1 MGTPRILLS
10 NDDGIQAPGI
20 RTLAAALAGVGE
32 LWVVAPDREQSA
44 TSHSISLHRP
54 LRMRQ
59 LGEREFAV
67 DGTPTD
73 SVYMGL
79 HHVMP
84 GPPDVVVSGINDGPN
99 LGNDVLYSGTVSAA
113 MEGALFGHPAVAI
126 SLCLPE
132 VRTGPSLPADF
143 EPAAQIAAELVAGVL
158 GRPMS
163 RGVVLNVNVPR
174 GPRTALKGIKLTRL
188 GYTDWADAVDVRQDP
203 RGKPY
208 YWIGGARTGHDAIAD
223 SDNNAIAAG
232 YVTLTPI
239 HYDLTDYRSFAF
251 TRGLEVSGLPRIPD
265 GLGDAPLPH
274 PVHPRHPK
282 G

>member
-1 MGTPRILLS
+1 MAIPRILLS
-10 NDDGIQAPGI
+10 NDDGIMAPGI
-20 RTLAAALAGVGE
+20 RSLAAALAGLGE
-32 LWVVAPDREQSA
+32 LWIVAPDREQSA

-59 LGEREFAV
+59 LAEREFAV

-113 MEGALFGHPAVAI
+113 MEGALFGYKAVAI

-158 GRPMS
+158 ARPVP

-174 GPRTALKGIKLTRL
+174 GPRSSLKGIKLTRL
-188 GYTDWADAVDVRQDP
+188 GYTDWADAVDVRHDP

-223 SDNNAIAAG
+223 SDNNAITAG

-239 HYDLTDYRSFAF
+239 HYDLTDYRSFRF
-251 TRGLEVSGLPRIPD
+251 TRELEVSGLQRVPD
-265 GLGDAPLPH
+265 GLGDSPLAH
-274 PVHPRHPK
+274 PVHPRHPR

>member
-1 MGTPRILLS
+1 MALPRILLS
-10 NDDGIQAPGI
+10 NDDGIMAPGI
-20 RTLAAALAGVGE
+20 RTLAAALGALGE

-59 LGEREFAV
+59 LAEREFAV

-113 MEGALFGHPAVAI
+113 MEGALFGYKAVAI

-132 VRTGPSLPADF
+132 VRTGPSLTADF
-143 EPAAQIAAELVAGVL
+143 EPAAQVAAELVAGVL
-158 GRPMS
+158 ARPLP

-174 GPRTALKGIKLTRL
+174 GPRSTLKGLKLARL
-188 GYTDWADAVDVRQDP
+188 GYTDWADA
-203 RGKPY
+203 
-208 YWIGGARTGHDAIAD
+208 IGD
-223 SDNNAIAAG
+223 SDNNGIAAG
-232 YVTLTPI
+232 YVTVTPI
-239 HYDLTDYRSFAF
+239 HYDLTDYRSFAL
-251 TRGLEVSGLPRIPD
+251 TRALEVSGLPRIPD
-265 GLGDAPLPH
+265 ALGDAPLPH
-274 PVHPRHPK
+274 PVHPRHAK

>member
-1 MGTPRILLS
+1 MATPRILLS
-10 NDDGIQAPGI
+10 NDDGIMAPGI
-20 RTLAAALAGVGE
+20 RTLAAALEGLGE
-32 LWVVAPDREQSA
+32 LWLVAPDREQSA

-54 LRMRQ
+54 LRLRQ
-59 LGEREFAV
+59 LAEREFAV

-113 MEGALFGHPAVAI
+113 MEGALFGYKAVAI

-132 VRTGPSLPADF
+132 VRTGPSLPSDF

-158 GRPMS
+158 ARPMP

-174 GPRTALKGIKLTRL
+174 GPRTSLKGIKLTRL
-188 GYTDWADAVDVRQDP
+188 GYTDWADAVDVRKDP

-232 YVTLTPI
+232 YVTVTPI

-251 TRGLEVSGLPRIPD
+251 TRELEVSGLARVAD
-265 GLGDAPLPH
+265 ALGDAPLAH
-274 PVHPRHPK
+274 PVHPRHPR

>member
-1 MGTPRILLS
+1 MATPRILLS
-10 NDDGIQAPGI
+10 NDDGIMAPGI
-20 RTLAAALAGVGE
+20 RTLAAALEGLGE
-32 LWVVAPDREQSA
+32 LWMVAPDREQSA

-54 LRMRQ
+54 LRLRR
-59 LGEREFAV
+59 LAEREFAV

-113 MEGALFGHPAVAI
+113 MEGALFGYKAVAI

-158 GRPMS
+158 ARPMP

-174 GPRTALKGIKLTRL
+174 GPRASLKGIKLTRL
-188 GYTDWADAVDVRQDP
+188 GYTDWADAVDVREDP

-208 YWIGGARTGHDAIAD
+208 YWIGGARTGHDTIAD

-232 YVTLTPI
+232 YVTMTPI

-251 TRGLEVSGLPRIPD
+251 TRALEVSGLPRVAD
-265 GLGDAPLPH
+265 ALGDAPLGH
-274 PVHPRHPK
+274 PVHPRHPR

>member
-1 MGTPRILLS
+1 MATPRILLS
-10 NDDGIQAPGI
+10 NDDGISAPGI

-32 LWVVAPDREQSA
+32 LWLVAPDREQSA

-59 LGEREFAV
+59 LAEREFAV

-73 SVYMGL
+73 SVYMGP

-113 MEGALFGHPAVAI
+113 MEGALFGHKAVAV

-143 EPAAQIAAELVAGVL
+143 EPAAQITAEIVRGVL
-158 GRPMS
+158 ARPMP

-174 GPRTALKGIKLTRL
+174 GPRSSLKGIKLTRL
-188 GYTDWADAVDVRQDP
+188 GYTDWTDAVDVRHDP

-223 SDNNAIAAG
+223 SDNNGIAAG
-232 YVTLTPI
+232 YVTVTPI
-239 HYDLTDYRSFAF
+239 HYDLTDYRSFAV
-251 TRGLEVSGLPRIPD
+251 TRGLEVSGLARIPD
-265 GLGDAPLPH
+265 GLGDSPLAH
-274 PVHPRHPK
+274 PVHPRDK